1 MSEQTETKPPTINP
15 APSPTDNKTTLVDLM
30 KMVLSDSKT
39 TPEQKKMLIDEL
51 RKNNPGASD
60 RWAYRWSVWILG
72 GAIILT
78 ILCVSILAGFDA
90 KPPEGLLAIGTG
102 VVGALAGLLSPAQ
115 RSTSD
120 NTTSQP

>member
-1 MSEQTETKPPTINP
+1 MSEQTEPSTIELATASTDSTKT
-15 APSPTDNKTTLVDLM
+15 SLGDLM

-72 GAIILT
+72 GGVIVTII
-78 ILCVSILAGFDA
+78 CASILAGMHVD
-90 KPPEGLLAIGTG
+90 PPEGLLAIATG
-102 VVGALAGLLSPAQ
+102 LVGALAGLLSPAQ

-120 NTTSQP
+120 NTAS